1 MARAFI
7 PHLITSDSAAGGQII
22 DGSQIFNG
30 EIEGGRLTR
39 TPSSLGN
46 RKSQDKKVN
55 IIFNNVSI
63 VMVRSN
69 LVLK

>member
-46 RKSQDKKVN
+46 R
-55 IIFNNVSI
+55 
-63 VMVRSN
+63 
-69 LVLK
+69 